1 MELRLFPLQHSVVFP
16 GMAVPLN
23 VFEPRYHQLVEEC
36 ERDGDPFGIVL
47 IREGSEVG
55 GFAVPHDVGTT
66 VRIESTEPATPVS
79 LALVGRG
86 ERRFR
91 ILESYRDRPY
101 LWGDVELIEEPPG
114 EASAELRV
122 RGRDQLVAFRRLRS
136 RVRPGYEPPGGPDIP
151 GSSGPLADAI
161 CATGA
166 GEPDERQRLLETLD
180 PAERLAAAVAMFDPV
195 LDDLHRTL
203 ADALTVRRWGEPG
216 GLN

>member
-79 LALVGRG
+79 LSLVGRG

-101 LWGDVELIEEPPG
+101 LWGDVELIE
-114 EASAELRV
+114 
-122 RGRDQLVAFRRLRS
+122 
-136 RVRPGYEPPGGPDIP
+136 EPPGGPDIP